1 MATDASH
8 AATHDD
14 RTFSV
19 EILSGG
25 QAGTVL
31 AAAVSEFLDAL
42 DCAMEWLERED
53 PARTRSSS
61 IGIFATRDGVREQ
74 VWTYPTEA
82 AEAEPET
89 KPLVELFGF
98 DPVAWKAPAGEFD
111 AGRARPTE
119 AEVRPA
125 AAPFTGFVAAV
136 ADQEAEVDLP
146 AEPERKLGSPPVSE
160 RLDAWLK
167 TGNRL
172 RLRDQLLAVWGDK
185 LSRCCLILG
194 VVCLW
199 LTLTLLEPAFLA
211 PLLAAAAALWS
222 RRGHREP
229 PAADGVDDW
238 F

>member
-8 AATHDD
+8 AAKQDD

-25 QAGTVL
+25 ETGTVL
-31 AAAVSEFLDAL
+31 AAALSEFLDAL

-82 AEAEPET
+82 AKAERET
-89 KPLVELFGF
+89 TPLVEVFGF
-98 DPVAWKAPAGEFD
+98 DPVAWKPPANEFD
-111 AGRARPTE
+111 ARRARTPQVTPT
-119 AEVRPA
+119 AERFA
-125 AAPFTGFVAAV
+125 TYVAAV
-136 ADQEAEVDLP
+136 ADLGPELDEPADPQPEVSAP
-146 AEPERKLGSPPVSE
+146 SASE

-167 TGNRL
+167 TGNKL
-172 RLRDQLLAVWGDK
+172 RLRGQLLAVWTDMP
-185 LSRCCLILG
+185 SRICLILG
-194 VVCLW
+194 VICLW
-199 LTLTLLEPAFLA
+199 LTVTLLEPSFLA
-211 PLLAAAAALWS
+211 PLLAAAAALWA
-222 RRGHREP
+222 RRGHREA